1 MISRKK
7 TGCCYL
13 SSSTGAKAQDLRE
26 IMLSLYAMSHKTC
39 TISGRECYITD
50 SVHPKY
56 ILIQTLG
63 DHERAIFDRTADLIA
78 GAAGVPFVLAAFQI
92 FGWDLDLTPWHD
104 DAINRKPEV
113 GTRTGDTLRYVTE
126 SLLPALEA
134 EYGNLPVI
142 LGGYSL
148 GGLFAIW
155 SAVQTDRFAAIAAAS
170 PSLWIRDWLD
180 YAEAHPVQAGKVY
193 LSLGDQE
200 EHVKNRAIARVGDS
214 VRGEYELLKTQLG
227 RENCTLVW
235 NPGNHFQ
242 DGDKRLA
249 AAFSWCIKELEVK

>member
-1 MISRKK
+1 MN
-7 TGCCYL
+7 
-13 SSSTGAKAQDLRE
+13 
-26 IMLSLYAMSHKTC
+26 HKTS
-39 TISGRECYITD
+39 IINGRECFLSDAIN
-50 SVHPKY
+50 PKY

-63 DHERAIFDRTADLIA
+63 NHERGIFDRTAELITETC
-78 GAAGVPFVLAAFQI
+78 GIPFVLAAFQV
-92 FGWDLDLTPWHD
+92 FDWDLDLTPWHD

-113 GTRTGDTLRYVTE
+113 GTKTGDTLSYVTA
-126 SLLPALEA
+126 SLLPVLEA
-134 EYGNLPVI
+134 DYGKLPVI

-148 GGLFAIW
+148 GGLFALW
-155 SAVQTDRFAAIAAAS
+155 SSMQTDRFSAVAAAS
-170 PSLWIRDWLD
+170 PSLWIKDWLD
-180 YAEAHPVQAGKVY
+180 YAKGHPVKAGKVY

-200 EHVKNRAIARVGDS
+200 EHVKNRSIARVGDS
-214 VRGEYELLKTQLG
+214 VRGEYELLQAQLG

>member
-63 DHERAIFDRTADLIA
+63 NHERAIFDRTADLIA

-235 NPGNHFQ
+235 NPGGHFQ

>member
-1 MISRKK
+1 MN
-7 TGCCYL
+7 
-13 SSSTGAKAQDLRE
+13 
-26 IMLSLYAMSHKTC
+26 HKTS
-39 TISGRECYITD
+39 IINGRECFLSDAIN
-50 SVHPKY
+50 PKY

-63 DHERAIFDRTADLIA
+63 NHERGIFDRTTELIA
-78 GAAGVPFVLAAFQI
+78 ESCGVPFVLAAFQV
-92 FGWDLDLTPWHD
+92 FDWNLDLTPWHD
-104 DAINRKPEV
+104 DAIDRKAEV
-113 GTRTGDTLRYVTE
+113 GTKTGETLGYVTE

-134 EYGNLPVI
+134 DYGKLPVI

-148 GGLFAIW
+148 GGLFALW
-155 SAVQTDRFAAIAAAS
+155 SSMQTDRFSAVAAAS
-170 PSLWIRDWLD
+170 PSLWIKDWLD
-180 YAEAHPVQAGKVY
+180 YAKGHPVKAGKVY

-200 EHVKNRAIARVGDS
+200 EHVKNRSIARVGDS
-214 VRGEYELLKTQLG
+214 VRGEYELLQAQLG